1 MVSLTLLSTV
11 LMGLLVIATFIAVG
25 RVGRKREFAEDDGDG
40 DRYDRAVSRLRAIAH
55 SPAVWT
61 VTFIAFAVGLGLL
74 TVLAVGSFG
83 LPEGLPGTILNV
95 VYGLVGLL
103 IAGFV
108 FLGAYA
114 ATRERGLGNAQGV
127 AAGSIA
133 LGMVL
138 MLVIAIQ
145 LVVGFAG

>member
-25 RVGRKREFAEDDGDG
+25 RIGRKREFASDDR
-40 DRYDRAVSRLRAIAH
+40 DRYDRIVARLRTIAGSPTVWAI
-55 SPAVWT
+55 
-61 VTFIAFAVGLGLL
+61 TFVVFAAGLGLL

-108 FLGAYA
+108 FFGAYT
-114 ATRERGLGNAQGV
+114 ATRGHGLGNAQGV

-145 LVVGFAG
+145 LIVGFAG

>member
-1 MVSLTLLSTV
+1 
-11 LMGLLVIATFIAVG
+11 MGLLVIATFVAVG
-25 RVGRKREFAEDDGDG
+25 RFGRTPELVTGDGDG
-40 DRYDRAVSRLRAIAH
+40 DRYDRVVARLRSIASSPTVWAI
-55 SPAVWT
+55 
-61 VTFIAFAVGLGLL
+61 TFVVFAAGLGLL
-74 TVLAVGSFG
+74 TVLAVGNFG
-83 LPEGLPGTILNV
+83 LPEGLPGTLLNV

-108 FLGAYA
+108 FFGAYA
-114 ATRERGLGNAQGV
+114 ATREHGLGNAQGV

>member
-11 LMGLLVIATFIAVG
+11 LMGLLVIATFVAVG
-25 RVGRKREFAEDDGDG
+25 RFSRTPELVAGDG
-40 DRYDRAVSRLRAIAH
+40 DRYDRIVARLGSIASSPTVWAI
-55 SPAVWT
+55 
-61 VTFIAFAVGLGLL
+61 TFVVFAAGLGLL

-83 LPEGLPGTILNV
+83 LPEGVPGTLLNV

-108 FLGAYA
+108 FFGAYT
-114 ATRERGLGNAQGV
+114 ATREHGLGNAQGV